1 MMESTK
7 ATRAWGEREREMGGL
22 CLPERKGPASQTSLE
37 MSTPFQIP

>member
-22 CLPERKGPASQTSLE
+22 CLPEGKGPAGQASLG